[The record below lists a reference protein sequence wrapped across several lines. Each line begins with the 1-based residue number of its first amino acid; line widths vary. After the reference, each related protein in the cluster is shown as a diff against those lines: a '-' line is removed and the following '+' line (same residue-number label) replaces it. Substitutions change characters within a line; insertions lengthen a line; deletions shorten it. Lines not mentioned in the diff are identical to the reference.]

1 MTRMLS
7 KGLLQTETPDLVR
20 HTSKWIK
27 KAAPQSQVQR
37 TPIPQL
43 DLKTSQSSK
52 NSEQPG
58 NTVSQSD
65 VILGTCPATVTPHL
79 TATAASKATL
89 PG

>member
-27 KAAPQSQVQR
+27 TAAPQSPQVQR

-58 NTVSQSD
+58 NTVSQ
-65 VILGTCPATVTPHL
+65 LFWEL
-79 TATAASKATL
+79 L
-89 PG
+89 QQQ

>member
-20 HTSKWIK
+20 RTSKWIK
-27 KAAPQSQVQR
+27 AAAPQSQVQR
-37 TPIPQL
+37 TPNPQL

-58 NTVSQSD
+58 NTVSQ
-65 VILGTCPATVTPHL
+65 IFWELL
-79 TATAASKATL
+79 QRQ
-89 PG
+89 